1 MAMAVSAIAN
11 DGVMMQ
17 PHIVAERHYPDGRI
31 VPIPAHELGQP
42 ISAETARTVTE
53 MMARTVENAVKV
65 AQVPGYRVAGK
76 SGTAQIPTVGGYDP
90 QQVIVSYAGFG
101 PVSDPQ
107 VVILVNLDRPDVPSN
122 MRWGVYTA
130 APVFQ
135 KVMARVLT
143 LMGVPPSDLR
153 AGQ

>member
-1 MAMAVSAIAN
+1 
-11 DGVMMQ
+11 
-17 PHIVAERHYPDGRI
+17 VAERRYSDGRI

-42 ISAETARTVTE
+42 VSAETARTVTE
-53 MMARTVENAVKV
+53 IMARSVETFAKV

-76 SGTAQIPTVGGYDP
+76 SGTAQIPTTGGYDP

-101 PVSDPQ
+101 PVPNPQ
-107 VVILVNLDRPDVPSN
+107 VVILVNLDRPDVPAN
-122 MRWGVYTA
+122 MRWGIHTA

-153 AGQ
+153 AGP